1 MSKNFH
7 FVAGEKGQGGE
18 RERERGGKEMCRTI
32 YTGNNNGKKEKGK
45 KREIKVKEKF

>member
-7 FVAGEKGQGGE
+7 FVAGEKGQ
-18 RERERGGKEMCRTI
+18 ERGGKEMCRTI

-45 KREIKVKEKF
+45 KERKVKEKF